1 MGDSS
6 SGTSG
11 ASASTGGNTSKP
23 APKKKANSGHP
34 GALAKPKAAP
44 IAPRHRDAYAAPKA
58 KAANPAMPAPR
69 TGPTSIGAKY
79 VTDSYGL
86 AGAATVTPYSN
97 EAKAAAVAAK
107 PAENKVPFKPAT
119 KGGEK
124 FTLPDAFNAAKGSAL
139 SAVPGG
145 GFLAASIA
153 DSNRNSQPSYNQEYW
168 ADRVAEVGSEQ
179 ATSEIQDVGS
189 AKAYS
194 GDVVVSED
202 QQIGSAYINEFIN
215 RNKLTPTKE
224 SSTSSGLF
232 DETTTTSRTYEIDG
246 QEYDIT
252 SQVYDPTIGGMGF
265 GDKVTN
271 TFVNG
276 ISTSQ
281 RGALAD
287 SSAYG
292 ENNQDV
298 TGSSEGGD
306 GGPSSASKVT
316 EPGSGTTKTGGE
328 TKEQATLY
336 RQAASAKA
344 LIDRG
349 INLGGTI
356 KTSNRGLL
364 APAKTAKRSLLGY

>member
-1 MGDSS
+1 
-6 SGTSG
+6 
-11 ASASTGGNTSKP
+11 
-23 APKKKANSGHP
+23 
-34 GALAKPKAAP
+34 
-44 IAPRHRDAYAAPKA
+44 
-58 KAANPAMPAPR
+58 MPAPR